1 VIGATQVAQ
10 RYARA
15 IHGLADGDAA
25 RAARLLGEFDTLTE
39 EILASDDLRR
49 CLLTPLFPRTERHAV
64 VGELCNRLGL
74 SAEIRA
80 TSLVLVAENRMR
92 LLAEIRD
99 QLRELVDRM
108 AGRVEAQV
116 VSARPLD
123 GAQQEQLRQVLARRV
138 GAQVTLR
145 LREDPQLIGGLVVRL
160 GDLLLDGSVRTQLE
174 NLGASLRKGT
184 A

>member
-1 VIGATQVAQ
+1 MIGSSQVAQ

-15 IHGLADGDAA
+15 VHGLANGDAG
-25 RAARLLGEFDTLTE
+25 RASRLLEELNTLTE
-39 EILASDDLRR
+39 EIVQSDALRR
-49 CLLTPLFPRTERHAV
+49 CLLTPLFPRNERRAV
-64 VGELCNRLGL
+64 VSELCNRLGL

-80 TSLVLVAENRMR
+80 TSLILVAENRMGM
-92 LLAEIRD
+92 LAAIRD

-123 GAQQEQLRQVLARRV
+123 AVQQDRLRQVLSQRV

-145 LREDPQLIGGLVVRL
+145 LREDPGLIGGLVVRI

>member
-1 VIGATQVAQ
+1 VIGPAQIAQ

-15 IHGLADGDAA
+15 VFGLAGDDAA
-25 RAARLLGEFDTLTE
+25 RAARLLEEFEALTD
-39 EILASDDLRR
+39 EILASDALRR
-49 CLLTPLFPRTERHAV
+49 CLLTPLFPRSERRGV
-64 VGELCNRLGL
+64 TSELCNRLQL
-74 SAEIRA
+74 SAETRA
-80 TSLVLVAENRMR
+80 TALILVAENRMG
-92 LLAEIRD
+92 LLPAIRD

-108 AGRVEAQV
+108 AGRVEALV

-123 GAQQEQLRQVLARRV
+123 PAQQERLREALARRV
-138 GAQVTLR
+138 GASVALK
-145 LREDPQLIGGLVVRL
+145 LREDPGLIGGVVVRL

>member
-1 VIGATQVAQ
+1 LIGTSQIAQ

-15 IHGLADGDAA
+15 VHGLANGDAG
-25 RAARLLGEFDTLTE
+25 RAAGLLAELDAFTE
-39 EILASDDLRR
+39 EVVGSEELRR
-49 CLLTPLFPRTERHAV
+49 CLLTPLFPRNERRGVVTE
-64 VGELCNRLGL
+64 LSNRLGL

-80 TSLVLVAENRMR
+80 TALILVAENRMI
-92 LLAEIRD
+92 LLGAIRD

-108 AGRVEAQV
+108 AGRVEAHV

-123 GAQQEQLRQVLARRV
+123 AAQQEQLRQVLAERV
-138 GAQVTLR
+138 GAQVSLR
-145 LREDPQLIGGLVVRL
+145 LAEDPGLIGGLIVRL

>member
-1 VIGATQVAQ
+1 VIGAAQIAQ

-15 IHGLADGDAA
+15 VHGLADGDAG
-25 RAARLLGEFDTLTE
+25 RAARLLEEFDVLTE
-39 EILASDDLRR
+39 EILASDVLRR
-49 CLLTPLFPRTERHAV
+49 CLLTPLFPREERRAV
-64 VGELCNRLGL
+64 VTELCNRLQL
-74 SAEIRA
+74 SAETRA
-80 TSLVLVAENRMR
+80 TALILVAENRMR
-92 LLAEIRD
+92 LLPAIRD

-108 AGRVEAQV
+108 AGRVEALV

-123 GAQQEQLRQVLARRV
+123 AAQQERLREVLARRV
-138 GAQVTLR
+138 GASVTLR
-145 LREDPQLIGGLVVRL
+145 LQQDPKLIGGLVVRL

>member
-1 VIGATQVAQ
+1 MIGASQIAQ

-15 IHGLADGDAA
+15 IHGLANGDAG
-25 RAARLLGEFDTLTE
+25 RAARLLEEFDTLTE
-39 EILASDDLRR
+39 EILQSDGLRR
-49 CLLTPLFPRTERHAV
+49 CLLTPLYPRAERRAV
-64 VGELCNRLGL
+64 VSELCNRLGL

-80 TSLVLVAENRMR
+80 SALILVAENRMG
-92 LLAEIRD
+92 LLAALRD

-123 GAQQEQLRQVLARRV
+123 APQQERLRQVLAQRV
-138 GAQVTLR
+138 GAQVTLK
-145 LREDPQLIGGLVVRL
+145 LREDPSLIGGVVVRL